1 MSSLKER
8 IEWLERELPPNPPRF
23 KIHDDLPFAVLRYDP
38 QDEWELRRE
47 ARHLATRL
55 SNRGISVTFVSLAEL
70 LWEAIERS
78 EGIDALVRVE
88 RERGFD
94 VAQEQ
99 ANTYLSDED
108 FAPLSLLLADRL
120 STLDADREICF
131 LIRAASLAP
140 DIYHVS
146 KLLEE
151 MQGKT
156 RVPTILFYPG
166 QLIGTNSLRFMGL
179 PDREP
184 LVSYRVK
191 IYG

>member
-1 MSSLKER
+1 VSSLKER
-8 IEWLERELPPNPPRF
+8 LEWLERELPPNPPRF

-38 QDEWELRRE
+38 QEEWELRRE

-55 SNRGISVTFVSLAEL
+55 SNRGFSVTFVSLAEL

-78 EGIDALVRVE
+78 EGINALVKVE
-88 RERGFD
+88 LERGFE

-108 FAPLSLLLADRL
+108 FAPLSRLLAERL
-120 STLDADREICF
+120 SRLDADREMCF

-166 QLIGTNSLRFMGL
+166 QLIGTNSLQFMGL